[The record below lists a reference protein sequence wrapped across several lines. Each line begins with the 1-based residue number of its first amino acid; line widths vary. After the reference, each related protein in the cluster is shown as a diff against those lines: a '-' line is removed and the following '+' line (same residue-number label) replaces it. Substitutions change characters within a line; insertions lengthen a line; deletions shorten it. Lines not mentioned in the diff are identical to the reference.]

1 MKLRYYATPPLSLLL
16 LMLLSACSTMRPVD
30 VDPKARVNLYEIRS
44 DQLAGFSGWNMVGR
58 LAVSNSEDGGSGHL
72 NWKKNSAGSHMDF
85 HGALG
90 RGAWRLDADQEGAE
104 IRLADG
110 AIHRADSIDQL
121 VRMQLGWEIPVDKLS
136 WWVRGLVAPGEYQE
150 WVIDEDGNLSE
161 LLQNGWTIEYGRYRI
176 FEGISLP
183 VKLVARQADWKV
195 KLAVSDWKLLE
206 EKDSNE

>member
-1 MKLRYYATPPLSLLL
+1 MKVRYYATLPLSLLL

-30 VDPKARVNLYEIRS
+30 VDLKARVNLYETRS

-58 LAVSNSEDGGSGHL
+58 LAVSNSEDGGSGHFS
-72 NWKKNSAGSHMDF
+72 WKKNSGDSQMDF

-90 RGAWRLDADQEGAE
+90 RGAWRLDADEEGAE
-104 IRLADG
+104 LKLADG

-121 VRMQLGWEIPVDKLS
+121 VRIQLGWEIPVDKLS
-136 WWVRGLVAPGEYQE
+136 WWVRGLAAPGEYQE

-161 LLQNGWTIEYGRYRI
+161 LLQNGWTIEYGRYRT

>member
-1 MKLRYYATPPLSLLL
+1 MQPAVMDEPG
-16 LMLLSACSTMRPVD
+16 
-30 VDPKARVNLYEIRS
+30 RVRLYEMKSGRL
-44 DQLAGFSGWNMVGR
+44 LAFSHWNLVGR
-58 LAVSNSEDGGSGHL
+58 LAVSNSEDGGSG
-72 NWKKNSAGSHMDF
+72 NFKWKKNKGDSQMDF

-90 RGAWRLDADQEGAE
+90 RGAWRLDADEEGAE
-104 IRLADG
+104 LKLADG

-121 VRMQLGWEIPVDKLS
+121 VRIQLGWEIPVDKLS
-136 WWVRGLVAPGEYQE
+136 WWVRGLAAPGEYQE

-161 LLQNGWTIEYGRYRI
+161 LLQNGWTIEYGRYRS

-195 KLAVSDWKLLE
+195 KLAVSDWILLV

>member
-1 MKLRYYATPPLSLLL
+1 
-16 LMLLSACSTMRPVD
+16 VD
-30 VDPKARVNLYEIRS
+30 VDLKARVNLYETRS
-44 DQLAGFSGWNMVGR
+44 DRLAGFSGWNMVGR

-72 NWKKNSAGSHMDF
+72 SWKKNSSDSQMDF

-110 AIHRADSIDQL
+110 SIHRADSIDQL
-121 VRMQLGWEIPVDKLS
+121 VRIQLGWEIPVDKLS
-136 WWVRGLVAPGEYQE
+136 WWVRGLAAPGEYQE

-161 LLQNGWTIEYGRYRI
+161 LLQNGWTIEYGRYRT

-183 VKLVARQADWKV
+183 VKLVAHQADWKV

-206 EKDSNE
+206 ENDSNE

>member
-1 MKLRYYATPPLSLLL
+1 VKVRSYATLPLSLLL

-30 VDPKARVNLYEIRS
+30 VDPKARVNLYETRS
-44 DQLAGFSGWNMVGR
+44 GQLAGFSGWNMVGR
-58 LAVSNSEDGGSGHL
+58 LAVSNSEDGGSGHFS
-72 NWKKNSAGSHMDF
+72 WKKNSAGSHMDF

-104 IRLADG
+104 IRFADG
-110 AIHRADSIDQL
+110 TIHRADSIDQL

-136 WWVRGLVAPGEYQE
+136 WWVRGLAAPGEYQKWE
-150 WVIDEDGNLSE
+150 IDEDGNLSE
-161 LLQNGWTIEYGRYRI
+161 LLQNGWTIEFGRYRI